1 MIVTMFSHALVYL
14 LQEGAPQ
21 GVFSPIKVNQ
31 LMGIDQQTVHLEAS
45 PCSTG
50 GPTTGKGY

>member
-1 MIVTMFSHALVYL
+1 MFSHALVYL

-21 GVFSPIKVNQ
+21 GVVSPIMVNQ

-50 GPTTGKGY
+50 GSTTGKGY